1 MGRKR
6 SPLVSQYL
14 ENVSRRALKDY
25 QGVIRG
31 FVRGRHGIYVLYRR
45 GRVQYI
51 GLAQNLR
58 TRIRAHLRDRHA
70 DSWDR
75 FSVYLT
81 IADSHMKELES
92 LLLRIAKPTGNRA
105 GGRFAEAE
113 NLNRRLKR
121 EIKEQQKK
129 DLDEVLGGK
138 SRAARDAKRERA
150 KGDVAS
156 TTALG
161 AFPNRPRILRGRHK
175 DKTHVARVLRDGSI
189 SYGGKRFQSPSM
201 AAAAACRRK
210 TANGWW
216 FWKYQRAPGDWVR
229 LRELRK
235 Q

>member
-1 MGRKR
+1 MARKR

-31 FVRGRHGIYVLYRR
+31 FVRRRHGIYVLYRR

-92 LLLRIAKPTGNRA
+92 LLLRIAKPSGNRA
-105 GGRFAEAE
+105 GGRFARAE
-113 NLNRRLKR
+113 NLNLRLKR

-129 DLDEVLGGK
+129 ELDEVLGGK
-138 SRAARDAKRERA
+138 SRAARDSRP
-150 KGDVAS
+150 
-156 TTALG
+156 TTASDESSSAAVLG
-161 AFPNRPRILRGRHK
+161 AYPNRPRILRGRHK

-189 SYGGKRFQSPSM
+189 SYGGRKFQSPST
-201 AAAAACRRK
+201 AAAAACGRK

-229 LRELRK
+229 LREIRK
-235 Q
+235 

>member
-81 IADSHMKELES
+81 IADGHMKELES
-92 LLLRIAKPTGNRA
+92 LLLRIAKPAGNRA
-105 GGRFAEAE
+105 GGRFAKAE

-121 EIKEQQKK
+121 EIKEQQRV
-129 DLDEVLGGK
+129 DLEEVLGGRRTRAESRGRARLEVADK
-138 SRAARDAKRERA
+138 SDS
-150 KGDVAS
+150 V
-156 TTALG
+156 LG
-161 AFPNRPRILRGRHK
+161 AYPNRPKILRGRHK
-175 DKTHVARVLRDGSI
+175 GTKHIARVLRDGTI
-189 SYGGKRFQSPSM
+189 SYGGNKYRSPSL
-201 AAAAACRRK
+201 AAAAACGRK

-216 FWKYQRAPGDWVR
+216 FWTYQRAPGDWVR

-235 Q
+235 

>member
-1 MGRKR
+1 MARKR

-31 FVRGRHGIYVLYRR
+31 FVRRRHGIYVLYRR

-92 LLLRIAKPTGNRA
+92 LLLRIAKPTGNLA
-105 GGRFAEAE
+105 GGRFAKAE
-113 NLNRRLKR
+113 NLNLRLKR
-121 EIKEQQKK
+121 EIKEQQRE
-129 DLDEVLGGK
+129 DLEDVIGGK
-138 SRAARDAKRERA
+138 SKAARDARRA
-150 KGDVAS
+150 KAKD
-156 TTALG
+156 LG
-161 AFPNRPRILRGRHK
+161 ASGATLAAYPNRPRILRGRHK

-189 SYGGKRFQSPSM
+189 SYGGRRFQSPSM
-201 AAAAACRRK
+201 AAAAACGRK

-235 Q
+235 